1 MDFSSI
7 VCVEGVGH
15 ACSKPVAAVMSGRVM
30 LLILCSLN
38 LPAAHSAPS
47 AEARP
52 LNGSYQIH
60 GGSLAEMQPPSPG
73 DAHVSF
79 RFKGR
84 SASDLFDSIG
94 PDVKKRDAC
103 SGMAGY
109 RERRRGHLLCVRTK
123 EDGPT
128 CYLGLN
134 LRNGKSDAGA
144 VC

>member
-1 MDFSSI
+1 MRS
-7 VCVEGVGH
+7 VCVLV
-15 ACSKPVAAVMSGRVM
+15 CCVLLLTSLNIPVANSE
-30 LLILCSLN
+30 
-38 LPAAHSAPS
+38 PS
-47 AEARP
+47 AEARS
-52 LNGSYQIH
+52 LNGSYQIY
-60 GGSLAEMQPPSPG
+60 GGSLADMQAPSAG

-94 PDVKKRDAC
+94 PDIKKQDAC
-103 SGMAGY
+103 SAVAAY

-128 CYLGLN
+128 CYLGLD
-134 LRNGKSDAGA
+134 LRKGKSDAGA

>member
-1 MDFSSI
+1 MRRGSVLVCCVLFVSSLI
-7 VCVEGVGH
+7 M
-15 ACSKPVAAVMSGRVM
+15 SVANSE
-30 LLILCSLN
+30 
-38 LPAAHSAPS
+38 PS
-47 AEARP
+47 AEPRS
-52 LNGSYQIH
+52 LNGSYQIY

-94 PDVKKRDAC
+94 PDVKKQDAC
-103 SGMAGY
+103 SGVAGY

-128 CYLGLN
+128 CYLGLD
-134 LRNGKSDAGA
+134 LRKGKSDAGA

>member
-1 MDFSSI
+1 MAFSSI
-7 VCVEGVGH
+7 VGAEGVSH
-15 ACSKPVAAVMSGRVM
+15 ACSRPVVAVMSGRLM

-52 LNGSYQIH
+52 LNGRYQIH
-60 GGSLAEMQPPSPG
+60 GGSLAEMRPPSPG

-94 PDVKKRDAC
+94 PDVKKQDAC
-103 SGMAGY
+103 SAAAGY

-128 CYLGLN
+128 CYLGLD

>member
-1 MDFSSI
+1 MVFSSI
-7 VCVEGVGH
+7 VGTEGVSH

-47 AEARP
+47 ADPKP
-52 LNGSYQIH
+52 LGGSYQIH
-60 GGSLAEMQPPSPG
+60 GGSLAEMQPPSPC
-73 DAHVSF
+73 DAHVTF

-94 PDVKKRDAC
+94 PDVKKQDAC
-103 SGMAGY
+103 SGVAGY

-123 EDGPT
+123 EDGPA
-128 CYLGLN
+128 CYLGLD
-134 LRNGKSDAGA
+134 LRKGKSDAGA